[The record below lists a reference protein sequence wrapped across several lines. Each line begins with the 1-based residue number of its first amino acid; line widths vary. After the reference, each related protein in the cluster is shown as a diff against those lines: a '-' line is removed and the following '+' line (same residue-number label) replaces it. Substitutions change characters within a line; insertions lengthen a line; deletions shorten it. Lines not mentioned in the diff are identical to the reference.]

1 MRNTRIWR
9 LCGLAA
15 LLLNLATTVQAQ
27 TYSVIYNFG
36 DIFRDAV
43 APQYSGIIAQG
54 RDGSLFS
61 TTPFG
66 GQNGAGT
73 VFKVST
79 SGQVSVV
86 YSFNITDGQYPYG
99 GLTLGADGCFY
110 GTTYSGGGSFNGGV
124 IFKITADGKL
134 TVLHTFVLGEGFQA
148 MAPPVLGEDGNLYG
162 TTRAGGAN
170 GYGSIY
176 RISPTGQFKTV
187 YSFDYT
193 HGRAPMSPLMVG
205 ADENFYGTA
214 WEGGKAGIGTVFRM
228 TLKGNVTTV
237 HNFSWTD
244 GAYPYGPLVQAADGN
259 LYGTAAQGGSAGFG
273 TVFKV
278 SAKGVYKTLHSF
290 AAGEQQYSY
299 VGVVQGT
306 DGNFYGG
313 TYGNFGLLYQI
324 TPTGTFSLVHTF
336 DNFHGSHPNVTPMQ
350 HTTGTLYGDT
360 VNGGTHGSGTFYSV
374 DASLKPYAALV
385 PAWGKVGNS
394 VGLLGQGLT
403 GTKSVSLNGAA
414 AMFTVISDT
423 FLTATVPDGAT
434 TGPITLT
441 TPTGKLVSN
450 QNFRVLP
457 VINSFTPTSGPVA
470 TKVTITGVSL
480 MQTKAVKFGSA
491 IASFTVVNDKQ
502 VTAIV
507 PTNAK
512 SAKIT
517 ITTAGGSALSTGS
530 FTVTP

>member
-1 MRNTRIWR
+1 MRNTRIWG

-15 LLLNLATTVQAQ
+15 LLLNLVTTVQAQ
-27 TYSVIYNFG
+27 TYSVVYNFG
-36 DIFRDAV
+36 DVFRDAV
-43 APQYSGIIAQG
+43 SPDYSGIIAQG

-61 TTPFG
+61 TTPYG

-73 VFKVST
+73 VFKVSA
-79 SGQVSVV
+79 SGQVSVL
-86 YSFNITDGQYPYG
+86 YSFNNTDGQYPYG
-99 GLTLGADGCFY
+99 GLTLGPDGDFY

-124 IFKITADGKL
+124 IFKVTAEGKL
-134 TVLHTFVLGEGFQA
+134 TVLHTFAPGEGVQA
-148 MAPPVLGEDGNLYG
+148 LAPPVIGEDGNLYG

-170 GYGSIY
+170 GHGSIY
-176 RISPTGQFKTV
+176 RISPSGQFKTI
-187 YSFDYT
+187 YSFDSV
-193 HGRAPMSPLMVG
+193 HGAVPIAPLIVG
-205 ADENFYGTA
+205 TDENFYGTT

-228 TLKGNVTTV
+228 TAKGSVSVV
-237 HNFSWTD
+237 HSFNWTD
-244 GAYPYGPLVQAADGN
+244 GAYPYGPLVQGADGN
-259 LYGTAAQGGSAGFG
+259 LYGTAAQGGSGGFG

-278 SAKGVYKTLHSF
+278 STKGVFKTLHSF
-290 AAGEQQYSY
+290 AAGDQQYPQ

-324 TPTGTFSLVHTF
+324 SPAGAFSVIHTF
-336 DNFHGSHPNVTPMQ
+336 DNVHGSHPEVTPMQ
-350 HTTGTLYGDT
+350 HTTGTLFGDT
-360 VNGGTHGSGTFYSV
+360 FNGGVHGSGTFYSV
-374 DASLKPYAALV
+374 DSSLRPYAAMV
-385 PAWGKVGNS
+385 PAWGHVANS
-394 VGLLGQGLT
+394 VGMLGQGFT
-403 GTKSVSLNGAA
+403 GTKSVLLNGAA
-414 AMFTVISDT
+414 AKFTVVSDT

-434 TGPITLT
+434 TGPVTVT
-441 TPTGKLVSN
+441 TPAGKLISN

-457 VINSFTPTSGPVA
+457 VINSFTPTSGAVG
-470 TKVTITGVSL
+470 TKVTITGGSL
-480 MQTKAVKFGSA
+480 MQTKTVKFGSA